1 MIVKEIMNNNIYYI
15 DSSENI
21 KFALK
26 QMHALGV
33 QRLFI
38 FDNDDKPI
46 GLISYKD
53 IILLVGSEKTKID
66 IDNVKVEDIMN
77 DHINII
83 DAYATVQDAANL
95 ILRSETSELLVIE
108 NNENIGVITKTD
120 ICRVVSFSEL
130 TPK

>member
-15 DSSENI
+15 DSSESV

-26 QMHALGV
+26 QMDALGV

-53 IILLVGSEKTKID
+53 IILLVGSEETMID

-77 DHINII
+77 NHVNTI

>member
-15 DSSENI
+15 DSSESV

-26 QMHALGV
+26 QMHSLGV

-46 GLISYKD
+46 GVISYKD
-53 IILLVGSEKTKID
+53 IILLVGSEETMID
-66 IDNVKVEDIMN
+66 INTVKVEDIMN
-77 DHINII
+77 NHVNTI

-120 ICRVVSFSEL
+120 ICRVVSFSEI